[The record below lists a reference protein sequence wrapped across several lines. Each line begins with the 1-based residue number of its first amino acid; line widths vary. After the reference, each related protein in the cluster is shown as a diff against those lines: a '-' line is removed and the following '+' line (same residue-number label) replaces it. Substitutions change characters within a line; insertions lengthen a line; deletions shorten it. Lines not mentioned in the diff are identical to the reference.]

1 MQKDLDLIEVV
12 DDSDV
17 EALEVVD
24 DDTEPI
30 KKDDILKLIDELGIR
45 KERPAFAW
53 VSALGGHESKLK
65 CKLLLLLS
73 KCDFISACG
82 ESWMFFRQENQSCLF
97 SRFI

>member
-1 MQKDLDLIEVV
+1 MVKCGNSYVIVMYINKQYLYFIVFCFLQKDLDLIEVD

-45 KERPAFAW
+45 KERPAFA
-53 VSALGGHESKLK
+53 
-65 CKLLLLLS
+65 
-73 KCDFISACG
+73 
-82 ESWMFFRQENQSCLF
+82 
-97 SRFI
+97 

>member
-1 MQKDLDLIEVV
+1 MTVECGNSYIIVPNVNKQYLYLTVSCFLQKDLDLIEVD

-45 KERPAFAW
+45 KERPAFA
-53 VSALGGHESKLK
+53 
-65 CKLLLLLS
+65 
-73 KCDFISACG
+73 
-82 ESWMFFRQENQSCLF
+82 
-97 SRFI
+97 